1 MRGDLGGV
9 TYRKRIKNPDE
20 DDISTFGKYFLEEG
34 YQMNPG
40 ELAIWTFLAKPYDME
55 PDRFC

>member
-20 DDISTFGKYFLEEG
+20 DDISTFGKYFLEES

-40 ELAIWTFLAKPYDME
+40 EPSIGTLLAKP
-55 PDRFC
+55 